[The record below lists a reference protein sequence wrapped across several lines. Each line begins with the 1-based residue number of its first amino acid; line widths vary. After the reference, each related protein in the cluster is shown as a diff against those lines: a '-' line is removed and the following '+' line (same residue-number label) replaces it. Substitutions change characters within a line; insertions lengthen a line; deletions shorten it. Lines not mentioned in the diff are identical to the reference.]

1 MSGRGTKKERSRP
14 SDPKDPNDPSDPGDL
29 GANSGP
35 AGHVPVLLSSV
46 LEALQPKDGEI
57 YIDGTFG
64 AGGYTRAILEA
75 ADCRLIAIDRDPQA
89 ASTAALFKKKYGDR
103 FTFIPGRFG
112 DLQELIAAPGVS
124 HVDGVVLDV
133 GVSSMQIDDPARGFS
148 FAQDGPLD
156 MRMSCRG
163 LSAAD
168 VVNQY
173 AEADIARIIA
183 ALGEERR
190 ARVIARAI
198 VSERENKPFTT
209 TLQLA
214 DLVTSVIGRRPG
226 ATKHPATRTF
236 QALRIFVNRELEE
249 LAHGLAAIE
258 QLLSPGGRAVIVSF
272 HSLEDRIVK
281 QFLSNRAIP
290 KSRPSRHLPETI
302 EADLFK
308 PSFALINKRTITP
321 TRSEQEQNPRAR
333 SSRLRAA
340 VRLDAPAFA
349 FSLNEV
355 KIPKTPELE

>member
-1 MSGRGTKKERSRP
+1 MSGRGTKKDRSRP
-14 SDPKDPNDPSDPGDL
+14 SDPNDPSDR

-35 AGHVPVLLSSV
+35 ARHIPVLLSSV
-46 LEALQPKDGEI
+46 LEALQPKNGEI
-57 YIDGTFG
+57 YVDGTFG
-64 AGGYTRAILEA
+64 AGGYSRAILDA
-75 ADCRLIAIDRDPQA
+75 ADCQLIAIDRDPQA
-89 ASTAALFKKKYGDR
+89 SVTASAFKKEYGDR
-103 FTFIPGRFG
+103 FSFIPGRFG
-112 DLQELIAAPGVS
+112 DLQELIKTHGVS

-148 FAQDGPLD
+148 FAHDGPLD

-173 AEADIARIIA
+173 SEADIARIIA

-226 ATKHPATRTF
+226 AAKHPATRTF
-236 QALRIFVNRELEE
+236 QALRIYVNRELEE
-249 LAHGLAAIE
+249 LARALAAIE
-258 QLLSPGGRAVIVSF
+258 QLLSPGGRGVIVSF

-281 QFLSNRAIP
+281 QFFNNRAIP
-290 KSRPSRHLPETI
+290 KSRPSRHLPDSVE
-302 EADLFK
+302 DDQFK
-308 PSFALINKRTITP
+308 PSFALVNKRTITP
-321 TRSEQEQNPRAR
+321 SHEEQSENPRAR
-333 SSRLRAA
+333 SSRLREAI
-340 VRLDAPAFA
+340 RLDAPAFP
-349 FSLNEV
+349 FSLDEV
-355 KIPKTPELE
+355 KIPRTPDPDA

>member
-1 MSGRGTKKERSRP
+1 MSGRGIKKARSRP
-14 SDPKDPNDPSDPGDL
+14 SEP

-46 LEALQPKDGEI
+46 LEALQPKNGEI
-57 YIDGTFG
+57 YVDGTFG
-64 AGGYTRAILEA
+64 AGGYSRAILDA
-75 ADCRLIAIDRDPQA
+75 ADCQLIAIDCDPVA
-89 ASTAALFKKKYGDR
+89 AFTACAFTKEYGDR
-103 FTFIPGRFG
+103 FSFIPGRFG
-112 DLQELIAAPGVS
+112 DLQELIKAHGVS

-148 FAQDGPLD
+148 FAHDGPLD

-173 AEADIARIIA
+173 SQADIARIIA

-198 VSERENKPFTT
+198 VSERENKPITT

-226 ATKHPATRTF
+226 AAKHPATRSF
-236 QALRIFVNRELEE
+236 QALRIYVNRELEE
-249 LAHGLAAIE
+249 LARGLAAIE

-281 QFLSNRAIP
+281 QFFNNRAIP
-290 KSRPSRHLPETI
+290 KSRPSRHLPDSE
-302 EADLFK
+302 EDDQFK
-308 PSFALINKRTITP
+308 PSFTLVNKRTITP
-321 TRSEQEQNPRAR
+321 SREEQSENPRAR

-340 VRLDAPAFA
+340 TRLDAPAFA
-349 FSLNEV
+349 FSLDEL
-355 KIPKTPELE
+355 KIPRTPDPDARIF